1 MYNYLG
7 VLRKSTAIEHC
18 VSCNFFESKTPNLIL
33 SKNNRLEFYSLS
45 NEGNLIA
52 KKYINIYGKIKILL
66 SIPSKKDKDNL
77 FILSQDLNFSL
88 FSFDSINNNI
98 NILLSG
104 SIKEDLGKIQ
114 DEFLYCL
121 DNNKNYLMICAYKN
135 IFKIIC
141 VNTDKC
147 RFEKYKN
154 YTIRFQY
161 EKILFISPFNLDNK
175 NNKEKDNDE
184 ENNILNYVII
194 KQVYNEKNDF
204 NNEQIE
210 IKKDI
215 VMETIEIKIDQNCFN
230 PPLTS
235 NKSNV
240 NSNNKVSSLKVNSK
254 LRKIINNIPD
264 KNKTAKNNTN
274 VENHTIIYNYEK
286 LLECVN
292 FMEIINI
299 EEGQN
304 INLIITHQEGFII
317 IFFSTY
323 VIYYQYDKINKSLTH
338 SKPVTYDKTRFI
350 DYITIDE
357 KNYKYYIIDDI
368 GSLYL
373 FNFIQGKNKI
383 KDNKENT
390 EMILQLIDKVNP
402 PSCMAYLNNN
412 IIFIGSAKSNSQ
424 LIKINENIDN
434 NDSNC
439 EKIDIIEEYESLAPI
454 SNMILLNNSKEEN
467 GIEILTV
474 SGIGNNCCIKSIKK
488 GVSITFNGEIGI
500 KNITQVFKII
510 INNSGN
516 KRKIKNT
523 NYCTFIITTTM
534 KSIVINYDYKLK
546 IISLNKSINLEK
558 NEIIKFAQNIENII
572 IIVTNIYIYL
582 YQNNSKLNLLSK
594 LKINEKGEIPLIIK
608 YNKNIKGLFIFYNNN
623 NLLKYNIDINSGKI
637 IGNEI
642 ILNNISVSAF
652 DVSKKFLIFSVW
664 NNSKLGVYSFNN
676 KKVNYLNFID
686 NSINFAFISSIQIIK
701 LNDEYNIFL
710 SLSIGKLIWLR
721 LKRQVNDEDKEYEF
735 KKEDFIIKQNYNLNL
750 ENFHI
755 KKIKNNSNI
764 FLFLDTS
771 HPCLIYFNNDNLII
785 SNFNANDCKNIIP
798 LDDFEKNFLFIF
810 NNKISF
816 GSFSGNQNQNIYT
829 LKSEKQIN
837 CIKLVDFSKEENNK
851 NNNFIPKK
859 FILTIE
865 ETENIKSLKES
876 NENINNN
883 IIQNANNNKI
893 INSSLVMNDTNM
905 KEICRYNF
913 EYDNEISM
921 NLIEIDL
928 INNEIQGKKY
938 FVIGTGITDE
948 KKSEPKT
955 GHLYLIEI
963 NIKNNFYIKKLKEIE
978 LSGGVYAMN
987 SYKNIIYVGI
997 KDTLYIYSLN
1007 KKNHEN
1013 FYEFKLIR
1021 QQSDFDLIN
1030 NIYISKDVI
1039 YQEEEEEDDKEKN
1052 KNNMIIESPES
1063 KEINE
1068 IYICDIYK
1076 TIILYRYDI
1085 INDKLKEIS
1094 RDNNPTWIYNIEQF
1108 QKNLLYIT
1116 DIDNNIITLKKLSKI
1131 KNHKEKVKLEQVSNF
1146 NLGERITSLISTEIE
1161 NKNLSLLTKYIDTD
1175 DILNE
1180 NKDNKIIINNDN
1192 DNVIITY
1199 FGTMEGTVGYII
1211 SLNKHVYEFLFFLQE
1226 LLIKKI
1232 NSLGNFDYK
1241 LWRSSKDGYYIME
1254 SKGFI
1259 EGDIIKE
1266 FLNYDDDYKKIILK
1280 ELNYPWKKSVKEV
1293 VNIIETLTNF

>member
-194 KQVYNEKNDF
+194 KQVYNDKNDY

-402 PSCMAYLNNN
+402 PS
-412 IIFIGSAKSNSQ
+412 
-424 LIKINENIDN
+424 
-434 NDSNC
+434 
-439 EKIDIIEEYESLAPI
+439 
-454 SNMILLNNSKEEN
+454 
-467 GIEILTV
+467 
-474 SGIGNNCCIKSIKK
+474 
-488 GVSITFNGEIGI
+488 
-500 KNITQVFKII
+500 
-510 INNSGN
+510 
-516 KRKIKNT
+516 
-523 NYCTFIITTTM
+523 
-534 KSIVINYDYKLK
+534 
-546 IISLNKSINLEK
+546 
-558 NEIIKFAQNIENII
+558 
-572 IIVTNIYIYL
+572 
-582 YQNNSKLNLLSK
+582 
-594 LKINEKGEIPLIIK
+594 
-608 YNKNIKGLFIFYNNN
+608 
-623 NLLKYNIDINSGKI
+623 
-637 IGNEI
+637 
-642 ILNNISVSAF
+642 
-652 DVSKKFLIFSVW
+652 
-664 NNSKLGVYSFNN
+664 
-676 KKVNYLNFID
+676 
-686 NSINFAFISSIQIIK
+686 
-701 LNDEYNIFL
+701 
-710 SLSIGKLIWLR
+710 
-721 LKRQVNDEDKEYEF
+721 
-735 KKEDFIIKQNYNLNL
+735 
-750 ENFHI
+750 
-755 KKIKNNSNI
+755 
-764 FLFLDTS
+764 
-771 HPCLIYFNNDNLII
+771 
-785 SNFNANDCKNIIP
+785 
-798 LDDFEKNFLFIF
+798 
-810 NNKISF
+810 
-816 GSFSGNQNQNIYT
+816 
-829 LKSEKQIN
+829 
-837 CIKLVDFSKEENNK
+837 
-851 NNNFIPKK
+851 
-859 FILTIE
+859 
-865 ETENIKSLKES
+865 
-876 NENINNN
+876 
-883 IIQNANNNKI
+883 
-893 INSSLVMNDTNM
+893 
-905 KEICRYNF
+905 
-913 EYDNEISM
+913 
-921 NLIEIDL
+921 
-928 INNEIQGKKY
+928 
-938 FVIGTGITDE
+938 
-948 KKSEPKT
+948 
-955 GHLYLIEI
+955 
-963 NIKNNFYIKKLKEIE
+963 
-978 LSGGVYAMN
+978 
-987 SYKNIIYVGI
+987 
-997 KDTLYIYSLN
+997 
-1007 KKNHEN
+1007 
-1013 FYEFKLIR
+1013 
-1021 QQSDFDLIN
+1021 
-1030 NIYISKDVI
+1030 
-1039 YQEEEEEDDKEKN
+1039 
-1052 KNNMIIESPES
+1052 
-1063 KEINE
+1063 
-1068 IYICDIYK
+1068 
-1076 TIILYRYDI
+1076 
-1085 INDKLKEIS
+1085 
-1094 RDNNPTWIYNIEQF
+1094 
-1108 QKNLLYIT
+1108 
-1116 DIDNNIITLKKLSKI
+1116 
-1131 KNHKEKVKLEQVSNF
+1131 
-1146 NLGERITSLISTEIE
+1146 
-1161 NKNLSLLTKYIDTD
+1161 
-1175 DILNE
+1175 
-1180 NKDNKIIINNDN
+1180 
-1192 DNVIITY
+1192 
-1199 FGTMEGTVGYII
+1199 
-1211 SLNKHVYEFLFFLQE
+1211 
-1226 LLIKKI
+1226 
-1232 NSLGNFDYK
+1232 
-1241 LWRSSKDGYYIME
+1241 
-1254 SKGFI
+1254 
-1259 EGDIIKE
+1259 
-1266 FLNYDDDYKKIILK
+1266 
-1280 ELNYPWKKSVKEV
+1280 
-1293 VNIIETLTNF
+1293 